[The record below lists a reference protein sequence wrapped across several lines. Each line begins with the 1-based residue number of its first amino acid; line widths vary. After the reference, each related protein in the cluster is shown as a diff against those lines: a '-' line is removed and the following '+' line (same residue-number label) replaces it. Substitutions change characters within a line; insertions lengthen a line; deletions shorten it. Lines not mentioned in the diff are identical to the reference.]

1 MIVQPRFSPW
11 RLFVVFAGLFVFCVL
26 LSKPWASLPWVT
38 TERAVSPLARAE
50 RSAERLP
57 EVSNDQDPSRQA
69 GRNSA
74 DLGMPEV
81 PAVETAIARPDNQ
94 SSDTPLAAEPVPPA
108 GRYLANADT
117 PPEPLNDNHVALA
130 SNHEPAA
137 QEDSPQ
143 PLPAIEEAV
152 HEAAPPATPA
162 ATEPESA
169 PATSA
174 DQSAETVHVANL
186 PTKPI
191 HKLPELSKP
200 DIKELLKQKDAASP
214 VTAPAKRQP
223 PAAAAAKTIRYE
235 PKSLLAALDELSNI
249 SSTGAWAKE
258 TKSLVVQIGPAL
270 AGDSKQAAQIADR
283 LEERLRLAPALVD
296 ELTAAAQ
303 KSRLSAQRTEHWE
316 SVRKLRK
323 AAYALERR
331 LDVWRAAASLGAD
344 QWQHPAAVSGDP
356 RKLSLCLATVESA
369 LPGTPQG
376 QRWRDY
382 LLLDALRQSAADHD
396 AEEAEKKRQ
405 VAQWVLERIDETPM
419 SGQQRQFINQSQVA
433 ALRTELRRW
442 AADPVSPAALLAS
455 VERYESSG
463 RTSDAKRVAK
473 ELQSLSISSDP
484 VRRELAS
491 RIDAYYRNANVR
503 VAISEKLLNRLIPPP
518 NMEYAPVRDT
528 VLGVPVRGQSLTSS
542 DLAIRLIP
550 DPDRARLALEV
561 TGEVAASTSS
571 TAGPATFYND
581 SEAVY
586 AAQKQVEIN
595 KRGLRL
601 MPAEVDVRHQSR
613 LRGVTTDFEGI
624 PLVGSIA
631 RRVAQTQHEMFSGS
645 ANDEARQKVAAKAR
659 ERIDNEALDQ
669 FTRMVD
675 RLNQN
680 VFGPLVN
687 LSLEPTILD
696 AQTTA
701 ERLTMRLRVA
711 GGDQLGSNTPR
722 PQAPIDCLASFQIH
736 ESMINNALARL
747 QLDGN
752 TFTLKELALRFSD
765 RLQRPNVWQIDPQH
779 EDVKVT
785 FAAKDA
791 MMVHCRDGQLVLTLS
806 IAELSKEPRCWNDFQ
821 VNVYFKPEIKGRSAE
836 LVSAGAVHLAGV
848 PGVQLALR
856 GVFSKAFPST
866 QRVNLM
872 PDRFLGDA
880 NLKDLSVIQFTIDD
894 GWIGL
899 AIGDKAQEL
908 RTARRLGR

>member
-1 MIVQPRFSPW
+1 M
-11 RLFVVFAGLFVFCVL
+11 A
-26 LSKPWASLPWVT
+26 AD
-38 TERAVSPLARAE
+38 RAASPLARADH
-50 RSAERLP
+50 SAERLP
-57 EVSNDQDPSRQA
+57 TIADDPVVTLDSTDA
-69 GRNSA
+69 ST
-74 DLGMPEV
+74 PE
-81 PAVETAIARPDNQ
+81 ETPSDGVATNRPDNSQ
-94 SSDTPLAAEPVPPA
+94 SSDTPPVAESVPPA
-108 GRYLANADT
+108 GKYLGNADVAS
-117 PPEPLNDNHVALA
+117 ELVNDEHVALA

-137 QEDSPQ
+137 RDESPER
-143 PLPAIEEAV
+143 LPAIEETV
-152 HEAAPPATPA
+152 HDGAPPATPVA
-162 ATEPESA
+162 AEPEPA
-169 PATSA
+169 PVKNAG
-174 DQSAETVHVANL
+174 DSAEPVHVANL
-186 PTKPI
+186 PTTAT

-200 DIKELLKQKDAASP
+200 DIKELLKSKDAAGPRTTPPRREPP
-214 VTAPAKRQP
+214 VAGTPKS
-223 PAAAAAKTIRYE
+223 IRYE
-235 PKSLLAALDELSNI
+235 PTTLLAALEELSTI

-258 TKSLVVQIGPAL
+258 TKALVAQIGPAL
-270 AGDSKQAAQIADR
+270 AGDSQQAGQIADR
-283 LEERLRLAPALVD
+283 LEERLRLAPALVGD
-296 ELTAAAQ
+296 ISAAAQ
-303 KSRLSAQRTEHWE
+303 KSRLSSQRAEHWE
-316 SVRKLRK
+316 TVRKLRK

-331 LDVWRAAASLGAD
+331 LDVWRAAASLGVD

-356 RKLSLCLATVESA
+356 KKLSLCLASIESA

-382 LLLDALRQSAADHD
+382 LLLDALRQSTAEREAD
-396 AEEAEKKRQ
+396 EAEKKRQ

-419 SGQQRQFINQSQVA
+419 SGQQRQFINQPQVA
-433 ALRTELRRW
+433 ALRAELRRW
-442 AADPVSPAALLAS
+442 AAAPVSPAELLAS
-455 VERYESSG
+455 VERYETSG
-463 RTSDAKRVAK
+463 ISSDAKQLAK

-484 VRRELAS
+484 ARRELAS
-491 RIDAYYRNANVR
+491 RIDAYYRNANLR

-550 DPDRARLALEV
+550 DPGRARLALEV

-571 TAGPATFYND
+571 TSGPATFYND
-581 SEAVY
+581 SESVY

-601 MPAEVDVRHQSR
+601 MPAEVDVRHQTR

-631 RRVAQTQHEMFSGS
+631 RRVAQTQHDIFRGS

-669 FTRMVD
+669 FTKMVD

-722 PQAPIDCLASFQIH
+722 PQAPTDCLASFQIH

-752 TFTLKELALRFSD
+752 TFTLKELAQRFSE
-765 RLQRPNVWQIDPQH
+765 RLQRPNVWQVDPQH
-779 EDVKVT
+779 EDVKVI
-785 FAAKDA
+785 FATKDA

-806 IAELSKEPRCWNDFQ
+806 IAELSNESRCWNDFQ
-821 VNVYFKPEIKGRSAE
+821 VNVFFKPEIKGRSAE
-836 LVSAGAVHLAGV
+836 LVSAGAVHLSGV
-848 PGVQLALR
+848 PGMQLALR
-856 GVFSKAFPST
+856 GVFSKAFPSN
-866 QRVNLM
+866 QHVNLM
-872 PDRFLGDA
+872 PERFLGDA
-880 NLKDLSVIQFTIDD
+880 NLKDLNVIQFTIDD
-894 GWIGL
+894 GWIGV
-899 AIGDKAQEL
+899 AIGDKVQEA
-908 RTARRLGR
+908 RTPRRLVR

>member
-1 MIVQPRFSPW
+1 MIVQPRFSSW
-11 RLFVVFAGLFVFCVL
+11 RFLVVFAGFVTFCVL
-26 LSKPWASLPWVT
+26 LSRPWASLPFIAA
-38 TERAVSPLARAE
+38 ERANAPLARAGHP
-50 RSAERLP
+50 AEPMPSITDSEALARDSIEVNRP
-57 EVSNDQDPSRQA
+57 EEVSSDRPA
-69 GRNSA
+69 TATPNSTQSFDA
-74 DLGMPEV
+74 SPI
-81 PAVETAIARPDNQ
+81 AQSVEPQ
-94 SSDTPLAAEPVPPA
+94 
-108 GRYLANADT
+108 GKYLANADAAL
-117 PPEPLNDNHVALA
+117 EPINDEHFALA
-130 SNHEPAA
+130 SGHEPAA
-137 QEDSPQ
+137 RDDSPE
-143 PLPAIEEAV
+143 PLPSIEEAV
-152 HEAAPPATPA
+152 HDTAASVAPPAA
-162 ATEPESA
+162 EPESR
-169 PATSA
+169 PATTA
-174 DQSAETVHVANL
+174 AEPAEPIHVANL
-186 PTKPI
+186 PTTPI
-191 HKLPELSKP
+191 NKLPEFSKP
-200 DIKELLKQKDAASP
+200 DIKELLRSKDAANPRSTP
-214 VTAPAKRQP
+214 TKRQP
-223 PAAAAAKTIRYE
+223 PAAGAAKSIRYE
-235 PKSLLAALDELSNI
+235 PTTLLATLEELSNI
-249 SSTGAWAKE
+249 SSTSAWAKE
-258 TKSLVVQIGPAL
+258 TKALAAQIGPAL

-296 ELTAAAQ
+296 ELAAAAQ
-303 KSRLSAQRTEHWE
+303 KTRLNSQRTEHWE
-316 SVRKLRK
+316 TVRKLRK

-344 QWQHPAAVSGDP
+344 QWQHPSAVSGDP
-356 RKLSLCLATVESA
+356 RKLSLCLASVESA
-369 LPGTPQG
+369 LPGTAQG
-376 QRWRDY
+376 QLWRDY
-382 LLLDALRQSAADHD
+382 LLLDALRQSAADREAD
-396 AEEAEKKRQ
+396 EAEKKRQ

-419 SGQQRQFINQSQVA
+419 SGRQRQFINQPQVA
-433 ALRTELRRW
+433 ALRAELRQW

-455 VERYESSG
+455 VERYETSGLSSD
-463 RTSDAKRVAK
+463 SKRLAK

-484 VRRELAS
+484 ARRELAG

-528 VLGVPVRGQSLTSS
+528 VLGVPVRGQSVTSS

-561 TGEVAASTSS
+561 TGEVAATTSS

-581 SEAVY
+581 SESVY

-601 MPAEVDVRHQSR
+601 MPAEVDVRHQTR
-613 LRGVTTDFEGI
+613 LRGVTTDLDGI
-624 PLVGSIA
+624 PLLAQVA
-631 RRVAQTQHEMFSGS
+631 RRVAQTQHDIFSGS

-669 FTRMVD
+669 FTKMVD

-680 VFGPLVN
+680 VFSPLVN
-687 LSLEPTILD
+687 LSLEPTIID

-752 TFTLKELALRFSD
+752 TFTLKELAQRFSE

-779 EDVKVT
+779 EDVKIV
-785 FAAKDA
+785 FAPKDA

-821 VNVYFKPEIKGRSAE
+821 VNVFFKPEIKGRSAE
-836 LVSAGAVHLAGV
+836 LVSAGSVHLAGV
-848 PGVQLALR
+848 PGMQLALR
-856 GVFSKAFPST
+856 GVFSKAFPSN

-872 PDRFLGDA
+872 PERFLGDV
-880 NLKDLSVIQFTIDD
+880 NLKDLNVIQFTIDD
-894 GWIGL
+894 GWIGV
-899 AIGDKAQEL
+899 AIGDKAQEV